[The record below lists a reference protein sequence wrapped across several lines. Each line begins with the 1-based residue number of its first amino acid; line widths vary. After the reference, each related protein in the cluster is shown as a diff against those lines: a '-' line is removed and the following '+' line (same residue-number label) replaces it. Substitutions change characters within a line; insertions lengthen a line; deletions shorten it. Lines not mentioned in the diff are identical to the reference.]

1 MWLCSGEQYAE
12 ILFVSVH
19 VRHSKISFQSK
30 VEPAGLFS
38 RDAAVNQNTVNLYL
52 KTGCAGFS

>member
-1 MWLCSGEQYAE
+1 MWLCSGERCAE

-19 VRHSKISFQSK
+19 VRHAKLSFQSK
-30 VEPAGLFS
+30 VEPA
-38 RDAAVNQNTVNLYL
+38 VNQNTENLYL